1 MKKIVLFIISIIIL
15 IGLAGLFYF
24 NYQINAKATSDAEAK
39 LFIIESGEGVK
50 KISANLETEG
60 LSRNDFIFRT
70 YIWLKHYE
78 SKLKA
83 GDYYIPQNL
92 NMMELANLL
101 VSGDALSRERLVTIV
116 EGWSSTEIATYMA
129 DFAEAD
135 GKISKSEYID
145 EFLTVVNTVD
155 SHSIIPDKTYDFLS
169 SKPVDQGLEGFLFPD
184 TYRIF
189 KNSDPAHLIE
199 KMLDNFDV
207 KLTQEMRDEIS
218 RQGKTIYDIITLASI
233 VEKEVRTTADKK
245 IAAGIFYTRMANE
258 IPLESDATVNYIT
271 GKSALQP
278 TFADTEIQ
286 NPYNTYENRGL
297 PPGPISNPGMD
308 SIVATIYP
316 EDSDYLYFL
325 TKEDGTTVFSKTYD
339 EHLQNKA
346 KYLD

>member
-1 MKKIVLFIISIIIL
+1 MKRKVFSII
-15 IGLAGLFYF
+15 GAVGVVVLAGLLYFYI
-24 NYQINAKATSDAEAK
+24 QMTAKASGDAEAK

-50 KISANLETEG
+50 KISANLEAEG
-60 LSRNDFIFRT
+60 LSKNDFIFRT

-78 SKLKA
+78 SKLQA

-92 NMMELANLL
+92 NMVGLANLL
-101 VSGDALSRERLVTIV
+101 VSGNALSKERIVTIV
-116 EGWSSTEIATYMA
+116 EGWSSTEIAKYMA
-129 DFAEAD
+129 DFAVAD
-135 GKISKSEYID
+135 GKITNDEYID
-145 EFLTVVNTVD
+145 EFLTVVDTFD
-155 SHSIIPDKTYDFLS
+155 SLAIIPDKTYDFLS
-169 SKPVDQGLEGFLFPD
+169 SKPEGQGLEGFLFPD

-207 KLTQEMRDEIS
+207 KLTQTMRDEIS
-218 RQGKTIYDIITLASI
+218 RQEKTIYDIVTLASI

-245 IAAGIFYTRMANE
+245 IAAGIFYTRMANG

-271 GKSALQP
+271 GKNELQP
-278 TFADTEIQ
+278 TFADTEIE
-286 NPYNTYENRGL
+286 NPYNTYENQGL
-297 PPGPISNPGMD
+297 PPGPISNPGID
-308 SIVATIYP
+308 SIMAAIYP

-325 TKEDGTTVFSKTYD
+325 TKEDGTTVFSKTYE

>member
-1 MKKIVLFIISIIIL
+1 MKKIILIIISFIVI

-24 NYQINAKATSDAEAK
+24 NNQISSKASDNAEAK
-39 LFIIESGEGVK
+39 LFTVEAGEGVK
-50 KISANLETEG
+50 EISARLTAENL
-60 LSRNDFIFRT
+60 SKNDFIFRT

-78 SKLKA
+78 NKLQA

-92 NMMELANLL
+92 SMVGLAKLL
-101 VSGDALSRERLVTIV
+101 ISGDALSKERLVTIV

-129 DFAEAD
+129 NFAEAD
-135 GKISKSEYID
+135 GEPSKSDYINI
-145 EFLTVVNTVD
+145 FLAYVDASNTHD
-155 SHSIIPDKTYDFLS
+155 MIPDKTYSFLVD
-169 SKPVDQGLEGFLFPD
+169 KPIDQGLEGFLFPD

-189 KNSDPAHLIE
+189 KSSGPEHLLE

-207 KLTQEMRDEIS
+207 KLTQVLRDEINS
-218 RQGKTIYDIITLASI
+218 QGRTIYDIITLASI
-233 VEKEVRTTADKK
+233 VEKEVRTPADKK
-245 IAAGIFYTRMANE
+245 IAAGIFYTRMENG
-258 IPLESDATVNYIT
+258 IPLESDATVNFIT
-271 GKSALQP
+271 GKRALQP

-286 NPYNTYENRGL
+286 NPYNTYENQGL

-308 SIVATIYP
+308 SILAVIYP

-325 TKEDGTTVFSKTYD
+325 TKDDGTTVFSKTFE